1 MPYVSGAQRGW
12 AHTPAGE
19 KALGGPAKVAEWDAA
34 SKGQHVPYKVGAH
47 ADGGTTMNKSYMGKT
62 ESFAAGGPVLGRV
75 KNWAK
80 EGNVSQPTNTQEE
93 DSKAKPNYGKLL
105 GGVDRFTSH
114 NLADSGEPANIQ
126 RIKPDEDWTKGRAGE
141 IKNKRSGDS
150 KSEKPV
156 KPRK

>member
-1 MPYVSGAQRGW
+1 
-12 AHTPAGE
+12 
-19 KALGGPAKVAEWDAA
+19 
-34 SKGQHVPYKVGAH
+34 
-47 ADGGTTMNKSYMGKT
+47 MNKGYLGKT
-62 ESFAAGGPVLGRV
+62 ESFAAGGPVLGRT

-80 EGNVSQPTNTQEE
+80 TAQEGNVANPTNTQEE
-93 DSKAKPNYGKLL
+93 DDKDKPNYGKLL

>member
-12 AHTPAGE
+12 AHTPAGT

-34 SKGQHVPYKVGAH
+34 SKGQHVPYKVGDH
-47 ADGGTTMNKSYMGKT
+47 AVSNKGYQGKV

-75 KNWAK
+75 KDWAK
-80 EGNVSQPTNTQEE
+80 EGNVKTAVYEAETKERP
-93 DSKAKPNYGKLL
+93 KFGKFLD
-105 GGVDRFTSH
+105 GVDRFTSA
-114 NLADSGEPANIQ
+114 NMADQGAPANAQ
-126 RIKPDEDWTKGRAGE
+126 RTKPDEDWTKGKGGM

-150 KSEKPV
+150 KSEAPV